1 MPKPVPSARL
11 SAALGVLGL
20 TPLEAEVYA
29 FLLAESP
36 ATGYRVA
43 QAVGKS
49 IGSIYKTLEGLE
61 SKGVVAASDDAGVRV
76 VRAVALEE
84 LLAARRRELDAAAG
98 VARAALRPDSD
109 TDAAADE
116 LVYRLTGRE
125 QVIERASAMLAAAT
139 DFCIVTATPV
149 LAGVL
154 AGPLRRAAGRA
165 VHVGLKAFAAVDIP
179 GVRVVMDPRGQD
191 AVARGPGE
199 WLQVTSDAR
208 EMLIAIF
215 DHRGEVLHTATWTT
229 HTHLNWAMYTGH
241 SSNFIFAAV
250 RSALAEGASAS
261 EVKELMAGLV
271 AFQTPRSVSKLR
283 LMERFRSPNPAG
295 RHARSAP
302 GVALPGSPVV
312 DSAERVRTKKKG
324 RPS

>member
-1 MPKPVPSARL
+1 MSKPLPHAKL
-11 SAALGVLGL
+11 STALGVLGL

-29 FLLAESP
+29 FLLSESP

-84 LLAARRRELDAAAG
+84 MLSARRRELESAAA
-98 VARAALRPDSD
+98 VARAALRSD
-109 TDAAADE
+109 AEEAADE

-125 QVIERASAMLAAAT
+125 QVIERAAAMLAAAT

-149 LAGVL
+149 LAGL
-154 AGPLRRAAGRA
+154 LIEPLRKAAARA
-165 VHVGLKAFAAVDIP
+165 VHVGLKAFLPIEIP
-179 GVRVVMDPRGQD
+179 RVRVVMDPRGLD

-215 DHRGEVLHTATWTT
+215 DHRGEALHTATWTT

-241 SSNFIFAAV
+241 SSNFVFAAV
-250 RSALAEGASAS
+250 RSALAEGDSAS

-295 RHARSAP
+295 RQARSAP
-302 GVALPGSPVV
+302 GVVLPAAPVV
-312 DSAERVRTKKKG
+312 DSTERVRTKKKE
-324 RPS
+324 RPT